1 MARSATS
8 VDLIMEAIAHH
19 PGCSLDELVTICLD
33 LTWNQIF
40 LEVDRLSR
48 GGFVR
53 LALVGPGRYA
63 VEAPPDVLSCAQSS
77 QEGPVPL
84 VATEWHP
91 QDARCGRCS
100 GLMVSER
107 DDEVMGWRCLL
118 CGDRIDPVILAQRQK
133 AESACLQTSHSGL

>member
-8 VDLIMEAIAHH
+8 VNLIMKAIAHH
-19 PGCSLDELVTICLD
+19 PGCGLDELVTICPD
-33 LTWNQIF
+33 LTWNQVF

-48 GGFVR
+48 TGHLR
-53 LALVGPGRYA
+53 LFLIRPGCYA
-63 VEAPPDVLSCAQSS
+63 VEAPPDALSYAHNS

-84 VATEWHP
+84 VAPEWHP
-91 QDARCGRCS
+91 QDARCGRCR

-118 CGDRIDPVILAQRQK
+118 CGDRSDQVTLVQRWK
-133 AESACLQTSHSGL
+133 SESAGLRTMHAGR